1 MRIWLVQRAESTPH
15 DDGGDRRLMRIGI
28 LADIL
33 RSNGHEVVWW
43 TSAFDHVGKRKRF
56 EKSTRLKVK
65 KNYYIHYLK
74 SFGYKKNISISRFI
88 DNFLIT
94 KQFKKEANK
103 EKEKPDLILTS
114 IPSVELSQIAVNYAN
129 QNNIPVI
136 LDIRDLYPDV
146 FLDLLP
152 KSLSW
157 IIKILIRPMRN
168 NLLSTCKNATAISG
182 ITDDFVDWGIM
193 HADRNRT
200 EKDTFFPMAYVKGEI
215 SEEKQTEAY
224 SFWEKLGVFKNDKV
238 LNVVFIGTFTKSFEF
253 ETIFESAK
261 ILDNKKT
268 PVRFIFCG
276 IGAKENN
283 IRKSCE
289 ELNNCVYAGWINAA
303 QINIILKL
311 SDVGLAPYIHSKN
324 FIENFP
330 NKPAEY
336 LSENLLIATS
346 LSTGKLYDFVNLN
359 RCGLSYESDKHKL
372 SSFLEKLSYD
382 KDYLK
387 ELTKNAENGYIN
399 YLDGKSVYKSMAKF
413 IENFSRKNSF

>member
-1 MRIWLVQRAESTPH
+1 MRVWLVQRAESTPH

-33 RSNGHEVVWW
+33 RSNGHEVIWW

-56 EKSTRLKVK
+56 HRSTRLEVK

-88 DNFLIT
+88 DNYLIT
-94 KQFKKEANK
+94 KEFKKEANK
-103 EKEKPDLILTS
+103 DKEKPDVILTS
-114 IPSVELSQIAVNYAN
+114 IPSVEMSQIAVSYAN
-129 QNNIPVI
+129 ENNIPVI

-152 KSLSW
+152 KSFSW
-157 IIKILIRPMRN
+157 VIKILTRTMRN
-168 NLLSTCKNATAISG
+168 NLFDSCKNATAISG
-182 ITDDFVDWGIM
+182 ITNDFVDWGIN
-193 HADRNRT
+193 HADRDRT
-200 EKDTFFPMAYVKGEI
+200 EKDNFFPMAYVKGKI
-215 SEEKQTEAY
+215 NEEKQTEAY

-238 LNVVFIGTFTKSFEF
+238 LNVVFIGTFTNSFEF
-253 ETIFESAK
+253 DTIFESAK

-276 IGAKENN
+276 VGVKENN

-289 ELNNCVYAGWINAA
+289 KLNNCVFAGWINAP
-303 QINIILKL
+303 QIKIILKL

-324 FIENFP
+324 FIDNFP

-346 LSTGKLYDFVNLN
+346 LSTGKLCDFVNSN
-359 RCGLSYESDKHKL
+359 RCGLSYGTDKYKL
-372 SSFLEKLSYD
+372 SSFLEKLSYN

-387 ELTKNAENGYIN
+387 LLTKNAKNGYIN
-399 YLDGKSVYKSMAKF
+399 NLDGKIVYNSMAKF
-413 IENFSRKNSF
+413 IENFSR

>member
-15 DDGGDRRLMRIGI
+15 DDGGNRRLMRIGI

-33 RSNGHEVVWW
+33 RSNGHEVIWW
-43 TSAFDHVGKRKRF
+43 TSSFDHIAKRKRF
-56 EKSTRLKVK
+56 HHSTRLEVK
-65 KNYYIHYLK
+65 KSYYIHYLK
-74 SFGYKKNISISRFI
+74 SFGYKKNISLSRFI
-88 DNFLIT
+88 DNYLIS
-94 KQFKKEANK
+94 KQFKKEVYK
-103 EKEKPDLILTS
+103 EKEKPDVILTS
-114 IPSVELSQIAVNYAN
+114 IPSIELSQIAVTYAN

-157 IIKILIRPMRN
+157 VIKILIRPMRN

-224 SFWEKLGVFKNDKV
+224 SFWEKLGVFKNDKL
-238 LNVVFIGTFTKSFEF
+238 LNIVFIGTFTKSFEF
-253 ETIFESAK
+253 GTIFESAK
-261 ILDNKKT
+261 ILDNKKI

-276 IGAKENN
+276 IGAKENS

-303 QINIILKL
+303 QINVILKL

-346 LSTGKLYDFVNLN
+346 LITGKLYDFVNLN
-359 RCGLSYESDKHKL
+359 RCGLSYGSDKHKL

-399 YLDGKSVYKSMAKF
+399 NLDGKSVYKSMAKF
-413 IENFSRKNSF
+413 IENFSKKSSF